1 VSTPRRDYSEK
12 FGGARI
18 GAGRPRGTT
27 GILWSAT
34 LEKRE
39 AREAVRKFVTQN
51 LGVLLQ
57 AQLHNAIG
65 LSHLMLRDEKTGQFT
80 RVTGDA
86 DQVDQAVKS
95 KNAIWIYTKDPNVQA
110 FSDLLNRALDKPGE
124 HVEISGADGGP
135 IQIQWLTPEL
145 NSSVVNV
152 TPTEVKEQKP
162 KPQAL
167 LQSSSSVQ
175 VKKKKLS
182 KKKNA

>member
-1 VSTPRRDYSEK
+1 MPANHPNW
-12 FGGARI
+12 GGY
-18 GAGRPRGTT
+18 RPG
-27 GILWSAT
+27 GGSKLGQLWSST

-39 AREAVRKFVTQN
+39 ARDLVRKFVTQN
-51 LGVLLQ
+51 LGELLQ
-57 AQLHNAIG
+57 AQLHNAMG

-86 DQVDQAVKS
+86 EQVDEACKH

-145 NSSVVNV
+145 NANVVDV
-152 TPTEVKEQKP
+152 TPTEERKP
-162 KPQAL
+162 
-167 LQSSSSVQ
+167 
-175 VKKKKLS
+175 
-182 KKKNA
+182 